1 MRDIDDDELVLYRYQ
16 ELDPARAA
24 EVRAALVDDPAIA
37 ARFGALC
44 RALAAAARAP
54 LPEPAPDL
62 GERMWA
68 RVEPL
73 LEVRTAAPP
82 PAAGRGPWLALAAA
96 AGLAAVAVV
105 MSGRI
110 AVPGAEPEPTLASAA
125 GQVAFTPAARERVLL
140 TRVAH
145 HLDGS
150 QRLLASVSNGEPTRA
165 DLADA
170 RAWAQRALSAN
181 RVYRNAAA
189 GAGEKRMVALLDAM
203 EPLLIEIANAPETM
217 TPGELAFLQQRIEDA
232 DLLFRIR
239 STQNRIKNHANQ
251 TQPRDVQAPQRSDI

>member
-1 MRDIDDDELVLYRYQ
+1 MREIADDDLVLHHYR

-24 EVRAALVDDPAIA
+24 EVREALAADPALA
-37 ARFGALC
+37 ARFGALA
-44 RALAAAARAP
+44 RALAAAGRAP
-54 LPEPAPDL
+54 MPEPAADL

-68 RVEPL
+68 RVEPRL
-73 LEVRTAAPP
+73 GAQQPAP
-82 PAAGRGPWLALAAA
+82 GRAPWLGFAAA
-96 AGLAAVAVV
+96 AGLAAVVAVGWGLRGPAPV
-105 MSGRI
+105 AGGPDAA
-110 AVPGAEPEPTLASAA
+110 AVAA
-125 GQVAFTPAARERVLL
+125 VAFTPAARERVLL

-150 QRLLASVSNGEPTRA
+150 QRLLATVSNGEPTRA

-181 RVYRNAAA
+181 RIYRNAAA

-232 DLLFRIR
+232 DLLFRMR
-239 STQNRIKNHANQ
+239 SAQNRIENRANQ
-251 TQPRDVQAPQRSDI
+251 AAPAAVQPVTRSDI

>member
-1 MRDIDDDELVLYRYQ
+1 MHDIADDDLVLHRYG
-16 ELDPARAA
+16 ELEPERDAAVREALARDP
-24 EVRAALVDDPAIA
+24 
-37 ARFGALC
+37 
-44 RALAAAARAP
+44 ALAARYRALVRALDAAASAA
-54 LPEPAPDL
+54 LPEPDAGL

-68 RVEPL
+68 RVEPR
-73 LEVRTAAPP
+73 LEAAPP
-82 PAAGRGPWLALAAA
+82 ASRAAVGRGPWLALAAA
-96 AGLAAVAVV
+96 AGLAAVVV
-105 MSGRI
+105 FG
-110 AVPGAEPEPTLASAA
+110 PGAIAPTPAPAAPALAAA
-125 GQVAFTPAARERVLL
+125 AFTPAARERVLL

-150 QRLLASVSNGEPTRA
+150 QRLLASVSNDQPSRA
-165 DLADA
+165 GLAEA

-232 DLLFRIR
+232 DLLFRMR
-239 STQNRIKNHANQ
+239 SAQQRIEARANQ
-251 TQPRDVQAPQRSDI
+251 PAATAVQPTTRSDI

>member
-24 EVRAALVDDPAIA
+24 EVRAALVDDPATA
-37 ARFGALC
+37 ARFSALC

-62 GERMWA
+62 GERIWA
-68 RVEPL
+68 RVEPR
-73 LEVRTAAPP
+73 LEARSAASPVS
-82 PAAGRGPWLALAAA
+82 RGPWLALAAA

-105 MSGRI
+105 ASSGRI
-110 AVPGAEPEPTLASAA
+110 AVPGAEPEPGLAAA
-125 GQVAFTPAARERVLL
+125 SGQVAFTPAARERVLL

-150 QRLLASVSNGEPTRA
+150 QRLLASVSNGEPSRT

-232 DLLFRIR
+232 DLLFRMR
-239 STQNRIKNHANQ
+239 SAQNRIENRANQ
-251 TQPRDVQAPQRSDI
+251 AQPRDVQAPQRSDI